1 MKIAV
6 WLDVPV
12 PCFSPDSRQRKLL
25 RSLLPG
31 AELRF
36 CRDKEQ
42 FLRALKDAEAAFVWK
57 FKPEWVARA
66 PKLLWIATPA
76 AGREDVPRRLIPRRI
91 RITHGA
97 FHGPLIAQTV
107 AGAVLMFNRGLRN
120 PEPWGREKLE
130 CRDVIGTR
138 ALIYGYGRVGKA
150 IAAKLRAF
158 GIQTVGV
165 RRTPS
170 RTSVTPAAAKK
181 LLKTC
186 DHLILALPSDTGT
199 DNLVDGAFLKRL
211 PPHAVV
217 YNIGRG
223 NSVDEAALLAAV
235 ESGRLAGAYLDV
247 FKQEPPPADSPL
259 LHCPKIHTS
268 PHSSAFGATYLDRA
282 FAEFAQYYKKNFSK

>member
-6 WLDVPV
+6 WLHVPV
-12 PCFSPDSRQRKLL
+12 PYFSADSRQRKLL
-25 RSLLPG
+25 RELLPE

-36 CRDKEQ
+36 CSNKEQ

-57 FKPEWVARA
+57 FKPDWLAHA
-66 PKLLWIATPA
+66 PKLVWIATPA
-76 AGREDVPRRLIPRRI
+76 AGREDVPRKLIPRRI
-91 RITHGA
+91 RITYGA

-120 PEPWGREKLE
+120 PEPWGRNTLE

-150 IAAKLRAF
+150 IGAKLRAF
-158 GIQTVGV
+158 GIETVGV

-170 RTSVTPAAAKK
+170 STTVTPDAAKK

-186 DHLILALPSDTGT
+186 DHLILVLPSDTGT
-199 DNLVDGAFLKRL
+199 DNLVNAAFLKRL
-211 PPHAVV
+211 NPRAVI
-217 YNIGRG
+217 YNVGRG
-223 NSVDEAALLAAV
+223 NSVDEAELLAAV
-235 ESGRLAGAYLDV
+235 ESGRIAGAYLDV

-259 LHCPKIHTS
+259 LHCAKIHTS
-268 PHSSAFGATYLDRA
+268 PHSSAFASTYLDRA
-282 FAEFAQYYKKNFSK
+282 FAEFARHYRKIFA